1 MRSVRAARLVVAALL
16 VIVGAIWFGQ
26 GVGWISGSFMTGE
39 AAWAVIGGVCVVAGV
54 ALALSARG
62 VRPRS

>member
-1 MRSVRAARLVVAALL
+1 MRVVRLVVAALL

-39 AAWAVIGGVCVVAGV
+39 AAWAVIGGGCVVAGL
-54 ALALSARG
+54 ALAARA
-62 VRPRS
+62 VRPGS